1 MANVHFSLRPSS
13 RRLVLVQA
21 LVVSLMSLGT
31 AFAQSSPSVRVTND
45 ETDITSRTHGNGDML
60 MTATRGTTLTVID
73 TEGDRYSPRRSN
85 WYWVLLPRDW
95 WGAQRAGWI
104 SGRDVEYIPAVEAA
118 KAAHA
123 ETVLVWMQRPQQAVN
138 ESSIARAVDSQLRQ
152 SAPTTPAA
160 PAASPAAS
168 VVAPGAAAHP
178 TAVSEVVLNFDF
190 AKSNLLDEAKGKLA
204 VAVATLKTN
213 GQGVSFAL
221 EGHADWTGSEPFN
234 ERLGL
239 ARAETVRRYLA
250 EQHQIPVDKISVV
263 SYGESKPAASN
274 ATREGRAQNRR
285 VVVKVGA

>member
-1 MANVHFSLRPSS
+1 MAHVHFSLQPSS
-13 RRLVLVQA
+13 LRLALVQA

-31 AFAQSSPSVRVTND
+31 AFAQSSPLVRVTNE
-45 ETDITSRTHGNGDML
+45 ETEITSRTHAQGDVL
-60 MTATRGTTLTVID
+60 MIATRGTALTVID
-73 TEGDRYSPRRSN
+73 TEGDRYTPRRSN

-104 SGRDVEYIPAVEAA
+104 SGRNVEYIPAVEAA
-118 KAAHA
+118 KAPRA
-123 ETVLVWMQRPQQAVN
+123 ETVLVKMQQAQQALN
-138 ESSIARAVDSQLRQ
+138 EPSIARAVDSAMRQ
-152 SAPTTPAA
+152 PPPAV
-160 PAASPAAS
+160 PAASPASSAS
-168 VVAPGAAAHP
+168 AVAPNAAAHP
-178 TAVSEVVLNFDF
+178 TAVSEVVLNFEF

-204 VAVATLKTN
+204 AAVATLKTN

-234 ERLGL
+234 ESLGL

-250 EQHQIPVDKISVV
+250 EQHQIPVDKISIV
-263 SYGESKPAASN
+263 SYGESRPAASN